1 MRLSRSDLTFNNVF
15 GVFSVAFC
23 VVVVGGLFVGFARIA
38 SSTGV
43 GKGHVE
49 LDETNNLYRTRVPG
63 GWVYYFQDRG
73 TVAFVPEIAPE
84 GSSK

>member
-1 MRLSRSDLTFNNVF
+1 MSLSRSDLTFNNVF
-15 GVFSVAFC
+15 GVVIIVFILAIFAGI
-23 VVVVGGLFVGFARIA
+23 VVSFVRIA
-38 SSTGV
+38 SPQGV

-63 GWVYYFQDRG
+63 GWAYYFQG
-73 TVAFVPEIAPE
+73 GVAVVFVPEIAPE